1 MKKIFTYDKYKLTLY
16 DVCSTIIYNDE
27 KIKNRLLNI
36 LPLED
41 YIFINSDVIPFNIS
55 VKKYLELNG
64 FKMNLIPYFNLQTIT
79 NKIIS
84 SLDLSSIIY
93 IKVLSALSSNEGIVI
108 FDNVFTYLSD
118 EQKQIIKKYLSE
130 NHIIYINITSDIEDV
145 FMTKNLM
152 VLTESGVAIEGKT
165 EDVLSEEK
173 LLKRLGFNLPFIFDL
188 SLKLKSYDL
197 VKKTYTDVDG
207 LVSALWK

>member
-108 FDNVFTYLSD
+108 FDNIFTYLSD

-207 LVSALWK
+207 LVNALWK